1 MKPSGIVI
9 VEVAKPYVPVG
20 KLNWNVL
27 LLHDFVLSVYDQ
39 NGNTIS
45 NMPDYLMHIQFII
58 RKVDETKLILNKV
71 LVILLSTVVV
81 AVCLSGIKS
90 YGDK

>member
-1 MKPSGIVI
+1 
-9 VEVAKPYVPVG
+9 
-20 KLNWNVL
+20 
-27 LLHDFVLSVYDQ
+27 
-39 NGNTIS
+39 
-45 NMPDYLMHIQFII
+45 MPDYLMHIQFII

-71 LVILLSTVVV
+71 LVILLFTVVV